1 MKSMKKPN
9 ILFYFGGFS
18 PVGGIE
24 TFSYNLLT
32 HLDNHGYGCR
42 LLCWGRSSRLLEKLE
57 KTNIQVLRYFWR
69 WGCKWHLPDRLLLA
83 IGQKQVQNADLVI
96 FGKLFPTSILKR
108 LQQSKPLHSKWIYIT
123 PYRPHPPELIADRQK
138 LLERLNLFDTIV
150 VQAKSFEDDLRELD
164 YTGVVEVIPYI
175 PPQPQAIQPFPQ
187 GETLKIGF
195 LGRLVPDKNLP
206 LLLNAFQLFRD
217 TYRSHKFPAVELHL
231 FGDGALRIQLENLAK
246 TLNIESSV
254 VFHGTIPQDQVQ
266 EKIADCH
273 MFAFTSHVEGQCLAA
288 LEILACGRP
297 IVATQVG
304 ALPDILADRR
314 LGGLASM
321 ATPPA
326 FADKLREITQ
336 SIEQNVLI
344 PETIHESY
352 LERYA
357 PAKVGDR
364 YIKLMDMLFK
374 QDIRVK
380 SMI

>member
-1 MKSMKKPN
+1 
-9 ILFYFGGFS
+9 
-18 PVGGIE
+18 
-24 TFSYNLLT
+24 
-32 HLDNHGYGCR
+32 
-42 LLCWGRSSRLLEKLE
+42 
-57 KTNIQVLRYFWR
+57 
-69 WGCKWHLPDRLLLA
+69 
-83 IGQKQVQNADLVI
+83 
-96 FGKLFPTSILKR
+96 
-108 LQQSKPLHSKWIYIT
+108 
-123 PYRPHPPELIADRQK
+123 
-138 LLERLNLFDTIV
+138 
-150 VQAKSFEDDLRELD
+150 
-164 YTGVVEVIPYI
+164 
-175 PPQPQAIQPFPQ
+175 
-187 GETLKIGF
+187 
-195 LGRLVPDKNLP
+195 

-217 TYRSHKFPAVELHL
+217 TYRSNKFPAIELHL

-352 LERYA
+352 LQRYA
-357 PAKVGDR
+357 PVKVGDR